1 MVLCHVFGMNWYEFA
16 RVCIR
21 TYMLVFHRELTTDV
35 LVLPLGYLQVWY
47 VLALPPSPP
56 SFPPP
61 LFLPFSV
68 PVSVLIILANRHVRA
83 SLSLPSAL
91 PQAIRHGAS
100 CTQASSLKPQ
110 ASSLKPQPS
119 SLNPQKDT
127 LSDVTQCS

>member
-56 SFPPP
+56 SFPPRS
-61 LFLPFSV
+61 FSL
-68 PVSVLIILANRHVRA
+68 SQ
-83 SLSLPSAL
+83 SLSLSCSFLQTGTCVPPSHSL
-91 PQAIRHGAS
+91 PPSHRRFVTVLRAPKP
-100 CTQASSLKPQ
+100 QASSLKPQ
-110 ASSLKPQPS
+110 ASSLNPQPS
-119 SLNPQKDT
+119 T
-127 LSDVTQCS
+127 LKPKPSKRHIV